1 MKKTKSEIIKEIF
14 NEVLPSSPHSDA
26 SKYFDKLSDHTVEYL
41 QKYLAVVKKL
51 K

>member
-14 NEVLPSSPHSDA
+14 NEVAPVDT
-26 SKYFDKLSDHTVEYL
+26 SKYFDKLSDHTVDYL
-41 QKYLAVVKKL
+41 RKYLTVVKKL